1 MIAMN
6 ANHDPEARSPFSVLT
21 EIEFVDRGDAELFR
35 LEIGRLAKRYGSD
48 VKSVHL
54 ERRLE

>member
-1 MIAMN
+1 MN
-6 ANHDPEARSPFSVLT
+6 AHDDGDAGRLFSVLT

-35 LEIGRLAKRYGSD
+35 LEIGRLAKRYGSE
-48 VKSVHL
+48 VRSVHL

>member
-1 MIAMN
+1 MN
-6 ANHDPEARSPFSVLT
+6 EHDDTDARRLFSVLT

-35 LEIGRLAKRYGSD
+35 LEIDRLAKRYGSE
-48 VKSVHL
+48 VRSVHL